1 MPSVTAA
8 AAADFAFAVV
18 VVAAAGAASVL
29 VIDSTFPWLT
39 SRSSSNFPGAGC
51 CPHRCCSRWPGY

>member
-18 VVAAAGAASVL
+18 VVAVDAANVL
-29 VIDSTFPWLT
+29 VIAAGGSTFPW
-39 SRSSSNFPGAGC
+39 SSSTTNFPGAGC
-51 CPHRCCSRWPGY
+51 CPHRCCSRWPGC

>member
-1 MPSVTAA
+1 MPSVTA

-18 VVAAAGAASVL
+18 AADAASVL
-29 VIDSTFPWLT
+29 VIAVGGSTFPWLT
-39 SRSSSNFPGAGC
+39 SRSSNFPGAGC